1 MDPSAIWKI
10 FEHNPD
16 ALRTL
21 VATSER
27 AGHVF
32 WKTEANHEL
41 SQRQRQL
48 DVLSGAYGSVFSL
61 ANEIHKLQFAQML
74 QGQGI
79 SEELIERLNG
89 IELGDLTSARG
100 GDIRRLLLKLCL
112 NREAEA
118 IHQHG
123 ERILEGGKVI
133 LDLLVSQ
140 PRNLLEHLL
149 AVSPADQH
157 TARQISQDTG
167 LEDLTDCILRE
178 QREFIAGGSFGEVYR
193 AELIRGEM
201 RKKVAV
207 KVIKIY
213 EDDIIDPARKL
224 RIENRLRREIKVW
237 KRLCH
242 PNIVPL
248 LGFVRSFQTG
258 YYTSPLL
265 SMVCPWMAG
274 GSLTKYLQARNQDL
288 TLKDR
293 FQLLTDVIEGLTY
306 LHSNSVIHGD
316 LSSSNILVSDNS
328 ASLSDFGLSQIV
340 SDFVDTPY
348 MTSKLAQAGAIR
360 WQAPELFV
368 GDDRCPPKTKACD
381 IYSFGCIVHEVISGC
396 LPYFNIES
404 DYYVALQKMT
414 LIPPARPDSSLLTN
428 EIWDFIQLCWRDE
441 PNWRPEATQVG
452 RKLQV
457 ITSGYSN
464 EALNIKSPLM
474 LEESGLKLD

>member
-21 VATSER
+21 AATSER

-32 WKTEANHEL
+32 WKTEATHEP

-48 DVLSGAYGSVFSL
+48 DVLSSAYDSVFSL
-61 ANEIHKLQFAQML
+61 FNEVNKLQVAQIL

-79 SEELIERLNG
+79 SEEMIERLNE

-118 IHQHG
+118 INQHG
-123 ERILEGGKVI
+123 ERILEGGKVV

-140 PRNLLEHLL
+140 PRKSSRAML

-178 QREFIAGGSFGEVYR
+178 RREFIAGGSFGEVYR
-193 AELIRGEM
+193 AELIRGET

-213 EDDIIDPARKL
+213 EIDMEDPARKS
-224 RIENRLRREIKVW
+224 RIENRLRREITVW

-265 SMVCPWMAG
+265 SMVCPWMSD
-274 GSLTKYLQARNQDL
+274 GSLTKYLQARNQHL
-288 TLKDR
+288 TLRHR

-316 LSSSNILVSDNS
+316 LSSSNVLISENS
-328 ASLSDFGLSQIV
+328 ASLSDFGLSQVV
-340 SDFVDTPY
+340 SEFVGTPY
-348 MTSKLAQAGAIR
+348 MTSKVAEAGAIR
-360 WQAPELFV
+360 WKAPELFV
-368 GDDRCPPKTKACD
+368 GDDRRLTKAKACD
-381 IYSFGCIVHEVISGC
+381 IYSFGCIVHEVISGY
-396 LPYFNIES
+396 LPYFDIEN
-404 DYYVALQKMT
+404 DYQVMIQKMT
-414 LIPPARPDSSLLTN
+414 HIPPARPASGLLTN
-428 EIWDFIQLCWRDE
+428 EIWDFIQLCWREE
-441 PNWRPEATQVG
+441 PNWRPEAMQVG

-457 ITSGYSN
+457 ISSGYSN
-464 EALNIKSPLM
+464 EALNAAFPSM
-474 LEESGLKLD
+474 LEESGLEVD